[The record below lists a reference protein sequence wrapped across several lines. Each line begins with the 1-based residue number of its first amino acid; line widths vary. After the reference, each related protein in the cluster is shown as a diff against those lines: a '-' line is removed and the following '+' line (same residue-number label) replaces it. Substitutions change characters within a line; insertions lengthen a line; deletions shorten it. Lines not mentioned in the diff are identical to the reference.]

1 MKNQK
6 KKKTNYQ
13 LSIRRNI
20 KYFLPVVAKKYPIY
34 LLLNAIQII
43 FDGFTPLINIY
54 FPTLILEQLINGID
68 STKMI
73 IYVFAIVLGNQLSLL
88 VTKYLQ
94 MRIKLINDKMSKY
107 LDASLN
113 MKSIEMD
120 YEDSENPVIKD
131 LVERARR
138 GMKQETQGLS
148 ESVMLVS
155 RIISNM
161 ITFTSVFFIVTTSK
175 MPILLIVSI
184 INVIFNMIVAS
195 IGNKLE
201 NKFYE
206 DNVRL
211 NRRFGYYFYYIVSF
225 KFAKDLRLFNAGPL
239 VKNSS
244 KNEISEMVKV
254 YKGLSLKRSVLSFI
268 SIIYTSIIEN
278 FLVYVILIIA
288 FTKGIINL
296 PQLNLLFTSFATFTN
311 AIFNAVNSILDYK
324 KAAVLQSNYIDFME
338 LPNKKHT
345 GQIIPSNII
354 ESIEFKNVSF
364 KYPRTNRYILKDIN
378 LKITKDERLSLVGLN
393 GAGKT
398 TLIKLLCRLYDI
410 EEGEILVN
418 GINIKEYEYEAY
430 LRLFSVVF
438 QDFKVISF
446 SIKDN
451 MEILEDNPKKL
462 YDCFE
467 RAGIRERI
475 EGLPNKENTFI
486 NKWFTDEGVEFSGG
500 EMQKLAITRALY
512 KDGPIV
518 ILDEPTAALDPLA
531 EAEIYYRFN
540 QVIGKKLT
548 IFISHR
554 LSSCRFADKI
564 VVLDGQNIVE
574 MGTHEQLMK
583 NKNGRYKEMFDAQA
597 KYYQE
602 NQE

>member
-1 MKNQK
+1 MKNQ

-20 KYFLPVVAKKYPIY
+20 KYFLPIVAKKYPIY

-68 STKMI
+68 TTKMI
-73 IYVFAIVLGNQLSLL
+73 IYVLAIVLGNQLSLL

-120 YEDSENPVIKD
+120 YEDSENPAIKD

-155 RIISNM
+155 RIISNS

-175 MPILLIVSI
+175 MPVLLIVSI
-184 INVIFNMIVAS
+184 INVIFNMVIAS
-195 IGNKLE
+195 IGNKFE

-206 DNVRL
+206 DNARL
-211 NRRFGYYFYYIVSF
+211 NRRFWYYFYHIVSF
-225 KFAKDLRLFNAGPL
+225 KFAKDLRLFSAEPL
-239 VKNSS
+239 IRNSS
-244 KNEISEMVKV
+244 KNEISKMVKV
-254 YKGLSLKRSVLSFI
+254 YKGLSLKRSVLAFI
-268 SIIYTSIIEN
+268 SIIYSSIVEN

-288 FTKGIINL
+288 FAKGIINL
-296 PQLNLLFTSFATFTN
+296 PQLNLLFTSFATFTY
-311 AIFNAVNSILDYK
+311 AIFNAVNAILDYK

-345 GQIIPSNII
+345 GKIIPSNTI

-364 KYPRTNRYILKDIN
+364 KYPRTDRYILKDIN

-451 MEILEDNPKKL
+451 MEILENNHEKL
-462 YDCFE
+462 YNCFD
-467 RAGIRERI
+467 RAGIKERI
-475 EGLPNKENTFI
+475 EELPNKENTFI
-486 NKWFTDEGVEFSGG
+486 NKWFTNEGVEFSGG

-554 LSSCRFADKI
+554 LSSCRFADRI

-574 MGTHEQLMK
+574 MGTHDQLMK
-583 NKNGRYKEMFDAQA
+583 NENGRYKEMFDAQA
-597 KYYQE
+597 KYYQD
-602 NQE
+602 NQK

>member
-6 KKKTNYQ
+6 KKKTSYQ

-20 KYFLPVVAKKYPIY
+20 KYFLPIVAKKYPIY

-68 STKMI
+68 TTKMI
-73 IYVFAIVLGNQLSLL
+73 IYVLAIVLGNQLSLL

-120 YEDSENPVIKD
+120 YEDSENPAIKD
-131 LVERARR
+131 LVERARN
-138 GMKQETQGLS
+138 GMKQQTQGLS
-148 ESVMLVS
+148 ESVRLVS

-184 INVIFNMIVAS
+184 INVIFNMIIAS

-211 NRRFGYYFYYIVSF
+211 NRRFWYYFYYIVSF
-225 KFAKDLRLFNAGPL
+225 RFAKDLRLFGAEPL
-239 VKNSS
+239 IKNSS
-244 KNEISEMVKV
+244 KNEISKMVEA
-254 YKGLSLKRSVLSFI
+254 YKGLSLKRSALAFI

-278 FLVYVILIIA
+278 FLIYVILIIA
-288 FTKGIINL
+288 FAKGIINL

-311 AIFNAVNSILDYK
+311 AIFNVVNSILDYK

-345 GQIIPSNII
+345 GKIIPSNTI

-364 KYPRTNRYILKDIN
+364 KYPRTDRYILKDIN

-430 LRLFSVVF
+430 LGLFSVVF

-451 MEILEDNPKKL
+451 MEILEDNHEKL

-467 RAGIRERI
+467 RAGIRDRI
-475 EGLPNKENTFI
+475 EELPNKENTFI

-554 LSSCRFADKI
+554 LSSCRFADRI
-564 VVLDGQNIVE
+564 VVLDEQNIVE
-574 MGTHEQLMK
+574 IGTHEQLMK
-583 NKNGRYKEMFDAQA
+583 IENGRYKEMFDAQA

-602 NQE
+602 N

>member
-1 MKNQK
+1 MKNQ

-20 KYFLPVVAKKYPIY
+20 KYFLPIVAKKYPIY

-68 STKMI
+68 TTKMI
-73 IYVFAIVLGNQLSLL
+73 IYVLAIVLGNQLSLL

-120 YEDSENPVIKD
+120 YEDSENPAIKD
-131 LVERARR
+131 LVERARN
-138 GMKQETQGLS
+138 GMKQQTQGLS
-148 ESVMLVS
+148 ESVKLVS
-155 RIISNM
+155 SIISNS
-161 ITFTSVFFIVTTSK
+161 ITFTSVFFIVMTSK

-184 INVIFNMIVAS
+184 INVIFNMVIAS

-211 NRRFGYYFYYIVSF
+211 NRRFWYYFYHIVSF
-225 KFAKDLRLFNAGPL
+225 KFAKDLRLFSAEPL
-239 VKNSS
+239 IKNSS
-244 KNEISEMVKV
+244 ENEISKMVKV
-254 YKGLSLKRSVLSFI
+254 YKGLSLKRSVLAFI
-268 SIIYTSIIEN
+268 SIIYSSIVEN

-288 FTKGIINL
+288 FAKGIINL
-296 PQLNLLFTSFATFTN
+296 PQLNLLFTSFATFTY
-311 AIFNAVNSILDYK
+311 AIFNAVNSILNYK

-345 GQIIPSNII
+345 GKIIPSNTI

-364 KYPRTNRYILKDIN
+364 KYPRTDRYILKDIN

-430 LRLFSVVF
+430 LELFSVVF

-451 MEILEDNPKKL
+451 MEILEDNPEKL
-462 YDCFE
+462 YNCFD
-467 RAGIRERI
+467 RAGIKERI
-475 EGLPNKENTFI
+475 EELPNKENTFI
-486 NKWFTDEGVEFSGG
+486 NKWFTNEGVEFSGG

-554 LSSCRFADKI
+554 LSSCRFADRI

-583 NKNGRYKEMFDAQA
+583 NENGRYKEMFDAQA
-597 KYYQE
+597 KYYQD
-602 NQE
+602 NQEE